1 MSKPKKLKLKDY
13 FYPPFLEM
21 FPYYI
26 IFQLIVLIPLFIF
39 NPNNFNPIKL
49 SADFERATIV
59 VEQKY
64 LEQGFRSDKNFYV
77 VSNGYKY
84 YILEDDYT
92 AKKLNDL
99 VNIGESIDI
108 YYTEES
114 DSENTRCVY
123 DAQGEHI
130 TYVSI
135 DTINK
140 NRRNTNII
148 CLVAFA
154 VMEAFFIFIMCLNID
169 SYTIMNIKKYYK
181 NLKKKIDKIKKYKDA
196 ENQAKQSK

>member
-1 MSKPKKLKLKDY
+1 MKDY

-26 IFQLIVLIPLFIF
+26 VFQLIVLIPLFIF
-39 NPNNFNPIKL
+39 NPNNFNPIDLEEDCEK
-49 SADFERATIV
+49 ATII

-64 LEQGFRSDKNFYV
+64 LENGFKSDKNFYV
-77 VSNGYKY
+77 VSNGRKY
-84 YILEDDYT
+84 YIPEDDYT

-99 VNIGESIDI
+99 VDIGERIDI

-123 DAQGEHI
+123 DAKGEYI

-135 DTINK
+135 DTINQ
-140 NRRNTNII
+140 NRRNSNII
-148 CLVAFA
+148 CLVAF
-154 VMEAFFIFIMCLNID
+154 VIMEAFFIFVVCLNID

-181 NLKKKIDKIKKYKDA
+181 NLKKKIDKIKKYKEA
-196 ENQAKQSK
+196 EKQVK